1 MIENQPI
8 HILNQMGVIVSFS
21 VAKKVTEADI
31 KKFFSLQKKAGKK
44 GLNIEK
50 IMKTKIL
57 NDIRSAIAEN
67 KIPGILTPQELAKEM
82 GIDNKVI
89 EKIPELNKLIVVV
102 SHKLAERKYSK
113 MSLCYFINSL
123 VNLIGLT
130 EKDFEKFHKQNNEDE
145 DDEDDDGDDSEIA

>member
-21 VAKKVTEADI
+21 IAKKMTGADI

-50 IMKTKIL
+50 ILKTKIL

-67 KIPGILTPQELAKEM
+67 KIPGILTPQELAKET
-82 GIDNKVI
+82 GIDHNVI

-102 SHKLAERKYSK
+102 AHKLAERKYGK
-113 MSLCYFINSL
+113 MPLCYFINSI

-130 EKDFEKFHKQNNEDE
+130 EKDFEKFHNQNN
-145 DDEDDDGDDSEIA
+145 DEDDDGDDSEIA